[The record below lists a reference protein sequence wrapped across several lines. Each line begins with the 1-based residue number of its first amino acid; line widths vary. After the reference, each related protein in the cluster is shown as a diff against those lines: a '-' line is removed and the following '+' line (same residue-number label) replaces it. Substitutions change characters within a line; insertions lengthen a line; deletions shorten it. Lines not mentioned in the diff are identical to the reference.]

1 MGGSSGWWVFADG
14 ALACLLSETIFLFIA
29 TAALSTSTPPLLLLL
44 QPRLLL
50 LLLLLLPLGSL
61 PFFAFRFVISR
72 FGAHKFER

>member
-44 QPRLLL
+44 LQSRL

>member
-44 QPRLLL
+44 LLQPR